1 MKIILRI
8 VSGAML
14 FVAIVFLSFALTHP
28 EFGTVFY
35 IGSWEIGPAIWRAFY
50 LIYAVVMVGFFVAS
64 FFVGDKKKQ
73 KHKSHR

>member
-50 LIYAVVMVGFFVAS
+50 LIYAVVMVALFIAS
-64 FFVGDKKKQ
+64 FCVDKVKNISREEKK
-73 KHKSHR
+73 